1 MNSSGLKLLA
11 FALLIGTASQVFA
24 AVSSGSANDIGQ
36 QAKPTPT
43 TRTVFVK
50 MEDIGYS
57 QQVIEVKP
65 GETVRFVL
73 KNEGALMHEFN
84 IGRSAT
90 QLEHQREMADL
101 FKDGTLT
108 PTGMAKS
115 IAWRERWSGSGDS
128 SPPGYPEVIEAKHD
142 DPNAILVEP
151 GATKEFV
158 WTFAEGDSLKF
169 ACTLPGHYQAG
180 MVGEFVMR

>member
-1 MNSSGLKLLA
+1 MKRSRPQLLIT
-11 FALLIGTASQVFA
+11 ALLFA
-24 AVSSGSANDIGQ
+24 AATQASAQTLGLESSFGQ
-36 QAKPTPT
+36 PAKATPA

-50 MEDIGYS
+50 MDDISYGQKS
-57 QQVIEVKP
+57 IDVTP

-84 IGRSAT
+84 IGKAVS
-90 QLEHQREMADL
+90 QLEHQRKMAAL
-101 FKDGTLT
+101 VKDGTLT
-108 PTGMAKS
+108 PTGKAKS
-115 IAWRERWSGSGDS
+115 IVWHERSGLGDS
-128 SPPGYPEVIEAKHD
+128 NPPGIPEVVEAIHD

-158 WTFAEGDSLKF
+158 WTFHDTANLNF

>member
-1 MNSSGLKLLA
+1 MKRSRPQLLVA
-11 FALLIGTASQVFA
+11 ALLFA
-24 AVSSGSANDIGQ
+24 AVAQASAQTSSIGQ
-36 QAKPTPT
+36 QAQATPA
-43 TRTVFVK
+43 TRTVFIKMDDISYGQKSIDVK
-50 MEDIGYS
+50 S
-57 QQVIEVKP
+57 

-84 IGRSAT
+84 IGNAVS
-90 QLEHQREMADL
+90 QLTHQRKMANL

-108 PTGMAKS
+108 PTGKAKS
-115 IAWRERWSGSGDS
+115 VVWRERSVGHGDYELA
-128 SPPGYPEVIEAKHD
+128 GYPEVTEVKHD

-151 GATKEFV
+151 GTTKEFV
-158 WTFAEGDSLKF
+158 WTFADAANLNF

>member
-73 KNEGALMHEFN
+73 KNEGALMAWYHLTFP
-84 IGRSAT
+84 
-90 QLEHQREMADL
+90 
-101 FKDGTLT
+101 TLT
-108 PTGMAKS
+108 LPN
-115 IAWRERWSGSGDS
+115 RP
-128 SPPGYPEVIEAKHD
+128 SPLPLAAISVIG
-142 DPNAILVEP
+142 N
-151 GATKEFV
+151 
-158 WTFAEGDSLKF
+158 
-169 ACTLPGHYQAG
+169 
-180 MVGEFVMR
+180 

>member
-1 MNSSGLKLLA
+1 MKRSHPQLLIT
-11 FALLIGTASQVFA
+11 ALLFA
-24 AVSSGSANDIGQ
+24 AATQASAQTLGLESSFGQ
-36 QAKPTPT
+36 PAKATPT

-50 MEDIGYS
+50 MDDISYGQKS
-57 QQVIEVKP
+57 IDVKP

-84 IGRSAT
+84 IGKAVS
-90 QLEHQREMADL
+90 QLEHQRKMAAL
-101 FKDGTLT
+101 VKDGTLT
-108 PTGMAKS
+108 PTGKAKS
-115 IAWRERWSGSGDS
+115 IVWRERSAGPGDYELA
-128 SPPGYPEVIEAKHD
+128 GYPEVVDAIHN

-158 WTFAEGDSLKF
+158 WTFHDTANLNF

-180 MVGEFVMR
+180 MVGEFVIR